1 MRIKNPWI
9 AIDRGFRILK
19 EGIEMKEV
27 VVLLK
32 RCITSRERRSPE
44 YAQLIR
50 FINEYMRRN
59 VQILPRTY

>member
-44 YAQLIR
+44 YAQLIC